1 MQKISI
7 NRNTTYIY
15 KVIIIIKRKKIKYI
29 KIQKLKIIIAWF
41 IKKLGI

>member
-29 KIQKLKIIIAWF
+29 KIQKLKIIIA
-41 IKKLGI
+41 